1 MDLAI
6 REAQKADLEPLIEL
20 YMQLHGNRVP
30 EFDERLELLWS
41 GIIADRNHHIIVGTV
56 DGRLVSS
63 CALVVIPNL
72 THGQRPYALIENV
85 ITHADYRK
93 RGFATRLLRYAR
105 DLAELENCYKIM
117 LMTSSKDESTLSFYE
132 RAGYNKNDK
141 TAFIQ
146 WLD

>member
-117 LMTSSKDESTLSFYE
+117 LMTGSKKESTLRFYE
-132 RAGYNKNDK
+132 RCGYNMNDK
-141 TAFIQ
+141 TAFIK
-146 WLD
+146 WL